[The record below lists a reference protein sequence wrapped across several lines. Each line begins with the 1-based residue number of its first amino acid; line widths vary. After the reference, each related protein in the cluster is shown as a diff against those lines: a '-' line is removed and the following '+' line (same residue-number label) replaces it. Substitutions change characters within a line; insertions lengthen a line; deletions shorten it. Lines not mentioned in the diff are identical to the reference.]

1 MNVSSL
7 GISLP
12 DRYRMEGPVASGG
25 MAAVYAAH
33 DTLLDRPVAVKVLA
47 EHLNE
52 DVAARE
58 RFQREARAAASLSS
72 HPGVVTI
79 FDVGEHA
86 GRSFIVMELFGGGT
100 LADVLRSGERPAPAK
115 SLAWLQRAAEALDVA
130 HERGIV
136 HRDIKPANLLLDDRG
151 NLAVADFGIA
161 RLAWEDAVTMTGQ
174 VLGTAAYISP
184 EQAEGDTATAAS
196 DRYALACVA
205 YELITGRRPFD
216 GEHFAAQARAHIEDE
231 PTPAS
236 ERDPSLPTA
245 VDRVFARGLAKNPD
259 ERWPTAVAFV
269 AALEQ
274 ALDGPEP
281 TAPVAAADPDAT
293 RVMTRKSI
301 AAAAPAAAP
310 GGRFD
315 SPAPRRPAPAAPP
328 PDRGSRLPVL
338 LAGGLLVAAL
348 VAIAIAA
355 LGGGSG
361 GNDPSS
367 QRAASDEPAAEK
379 TAEPKAKETAEPK
392 AQEEEKPAAEEPA
405 PAATAE
411 PQAEQP
417 APAPAAAKRPRGS
430 IQTLN
435 DRGWALYQQGN
446 YADGVPLFREA
457 VRKCGDSG
465 QLVCQYA
472 LYNLGSSL
480 HRSGKSAEGLPYL
493 QQRLDRFPDNQ
504 PAVVRAEIAAACAAA
519 GQCGGAGASA
529 VPGNGNGKAKG
540 KKKKE

>member
-1 MNVSSL
+1 VNVSSL

-100 LADVLRSGERPAPAK
+100 LSDVLRSGERPPPAK

-161 RLAWEDAVTMTGQ
+161 RLAWEDAVTQTGQ

-184 EQAEGDTATAAS
+184 EQAEGGTATAAS

-205 YELITGRRPFD
+205 YELITGARPFD

-231 PTPAS
+231 PTPPTQ
-236 ERDPSLPTA
+236 RDPSLPAA
-245 VDRVFARGLAKNPD
+245 VDRVLARGLAKNPD
-259 ERWPTAVAFV
+259 DRWPTAVAFV

-281 TAPVAAADPDAT
+281 TAPVAAADPDVT
-293 RVMTRKSI
+293 RVMERSTL
-301 AAAAPAAAP
+301 PAAA
-310 GGRFD
+310 GGRFE
-315 SPAPRRPAPAAPP
+315 SPAPRRPAPAGPP
-328 PDRGSRLPVL
+328 RDRGMRLPLL
-338 LAGGLLVAAL
+338 LATGLLVAAIVAL
-348 VAIAIAA
+348 VVAA
-355 LGGGSG
+355 GGG
-361 GNDPSS
+361 GNDDPSS
-367 QRAASDEPAAEK
+367 QRAADEPAAEK
-379 TAEPKAKETAEPK
+379 TAEPKA
-392 AQEEEKPAAEEPA
+392 EEEKPAEPT
-405 PAATAE
+405 PE
-411 PQAEQP
+411 PTKEPEPEQP
-417 APAPAAAKRPRGS
+417 AAAAKPEGS
-430 IQTLN
+430 IDSLN
-435 DRGWALYQQGN
+435 NKGWALYQQGN
-446 YADGVPLFREA
+446 YADGVPYFREA
-457 VRKCGDSG
+457 VAKCGDSG
-465 QLVCQYA
+465 QITCQYA

-480 HRSGKSAEGLPYL
+480 HRSGNSAEGLPYL
-493 QQRLDRFPDNQ
+493 QDRLARFPENQ
-504 PAVVRAEIAAACAAA
+504 PDVVRAEIADACAAA
-519 GQCGGAGASA
+519 GQDCGGDAAAG
-529 VPGNGNGKAKG
+529 GNGKAKG